1 MAPSKTIKVGSR
13 GSALAL
19 RQDEEVL
26 SLLRPMRPD
35 LDFEVVSVSTQGDA
49 NPNASLTGLGLGV
62 FVTEIERQ
70 LQEGLLDMAIHSLKD
85 LPTQI
90 PQDLALGAV
99 LRRLDPRD
107 VLVNRWDCSL
117 AELPKDARIG
127 TSSPR
132 RQALL
137 KSLCPQ
143 AILVPIRGNVE
154 TRLRKAQG
162 EECDGAILAAAGMA
176 RLGLSQQIT
185 EYLSPQRFVPPPGQG
200 ALAVEVRAD
209 DDRMLELLRPIEHI
223 ETRLA
228 VTAERAFL
236 EKLGGG
242 CQLPVGVYARCQGE
256 LMLMTLF
263 ICSPDGGKVFRSKL
277 EGLALDPLQTANDAY
292 LAVVERGGIEL
303 LDLEHVEQH
312 KSGLEE

>member
-1 MAPSKTIKVGSR
+1 MAASKVIKVGSR

-26 SLLRPMRPD
+26 SLLRPMRRD
-35 LDFEVVSVSTQGDA
+35 LDFEVVRVRTQGDA
-49 NPNASLTGLGLGV
+49 NPNAPLTGLGLGV
-62 FVTEIERQ
+62 FVSEIERQ
-70 LQEGLLDMAIHSLKD
+70 LQEGMLDMAIHSLKD
-85 LPTQI
+85 LPTRM
-90 PQDLALGAV
+90 PPDLGLGAV

-117 AELPKDARIG
+117 AELPEGARIG

-137 KSLCPQ
+137 SRYCPQ
-143 AILVPIRGNVE
+143 VVPVPVRGNVE
-154 TRLRKAQG
+154 TRLRKARG
-162 EECDGAILAAAGMA
+162 EECDGAILASAGIA
-176 RLGLSQQIT
+176 RLGLSQHVA
-185 EYLSPQRFVPPPGQG
+185 EYLSPQQFVPPPGQG
-200 ALAVEVRAD
+200 ALAVQIRAN
-209 DDRMLELLRPIEHI
+209 DDRMVEMLRPIEDI

-236 EKLGGG
+236 EKLGEG
-242 CQLPVGVYARCQGE
+242 CRLPVGAYARCQGE

-263 ICSPDGGKVFRSKL
+263 VCSADGGKVFRSKL
-277 EGLALDPLQTANDAY
+277 EGLALDPLQMASDAY
-292 LAVVERGGIEL
+292 LAVAERGGIEL
-303 LDLEHVEQH
+303 GDLESVERH